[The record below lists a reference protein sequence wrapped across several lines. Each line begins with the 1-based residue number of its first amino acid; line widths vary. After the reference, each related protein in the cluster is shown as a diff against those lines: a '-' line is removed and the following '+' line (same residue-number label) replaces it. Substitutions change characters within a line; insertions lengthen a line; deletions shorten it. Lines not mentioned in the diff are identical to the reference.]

1 MGDGFS
7 ADGALM
13 ERYGVSAADLAP
25 ASAEDRQA
33 TDRARPSESYWRG
46 AAKRFARNKV
56 GMAMLIVLAIVV
68 LFAILGPIV
77 SPYTYHGQSR
87 DVRQGPSAAHL
98 FGTDRLG
105 RDVFTRVM
113 FGTRISLFV
122 GVVTS
127 FSVLIV
133 GLAYGGISAY
143 VGGWVDNVMMRF
155 VDLMMTIPTILII
168 IILSVATRDIFT
180 SLLADPRYAA
190 IASMGSG
197 LMSILAVFSMFNW
210 IGMARTVRG
219 ALLMN
224 RSQEYVMASESFG
237 AKAGWIITKHL
248 LPNSIGIVIIN
259 ATAVI
264 PGAIAMESFLS
275 FIGLGVAAPVPS
287 LGSLAADALNGI
299 ISYPL
304 NILVSSG
311 LISIIMLSFNVIGDT
326 LRDALDPRL
335 RR

>member
-1 MGDGFS
+1 MRGEFQPDS
-7 ADGALM
+7 ELM
-13 ERYGVSAADLAP
+13 KEYGLAPDDLLP
-25 ASAEDRQA
+25 ASAEDKEA
-33 TDRARPSESYWRG
+33 TDQIRPSVSYWQD
-46 AAKRFARNKV
+46 AKKRFMRNKV
-56 GMAMLIVLAIVV
+56 GMAMLIVLAIIV
-68 LFAILGPIV
+68 LAAILGPML
-77 SPYTYHGQSR
+77 SPYTYQSQSR
-87 DVRQGPSAAHL
+87 DVRLGPSLSHP

-105 RDVFTRVM
+105 RDTFTRVM
-113 FGTRISLFV
+113 FGTRVSLFV
-122 GVVTS
+122 GVATS
-127 FSVLIV
+127 FSVLII

-143 VGGWVDNVMMRF
+143 VGGWADNIMMRF
-155 VDLMMTIPTILII
+155 VDLMMTIPTVLIV

-180 SLLADPRYAA
+180 SLLTNPRYAA

-197 LMSILAVFSMFNW
+197 LISILAVFSMFNW

-224 RSQEYVMASESFG
+224 RSQEYVMASEAFG

-248 LPNSIGIVIIN
+248 LPNSIGIIIIS
-259 ATAVI
+259 ATGII

-304 NILVSSG
+304 NIIVSSG
-311 LISIIMLSFNVIGDT
+311 LISMLMLSFNVIGDS

-335 RR
+335 RK